1 MSVLFK
7 VFTLEQR
14 DVFEKHVLPKLRK
27 REQVTLRRVHRE
39 SRVAM
44 QTVLSAKDY
53 QILAFSLDHVP
64 THINTI
70 IQQTRKLEMVRYAH
84 EHLHYAFSK
93 ETANVAAS
101 IHYKNVDD
109 CGILKY
115 VVDNG
120 APVTLKTLH
129 ILNSCR
135 FDEKIEWV
143 ALKRENVFIRD
154 HHVCTFCGRR
164 YASDDLTIDH
174 ILPRS
179 KGGERSWTNLTTAC
193 ATCNKRKGNELLKQ
207 EEIRAALGYLLMNV
221 KF

>member
-93 ETANVAAS
+93 GTAR
-101 IHYKNVDD
+101 
-109 CGILKY
+109 
-115 VVDNG
+115 
-120 APVTLKTLH
+120 P
-129 ILNSCR
+129 
-135 FDEKIEWV
+135 F
-143 ALKRENVFIRD
+143 ALK
-154 HHVCTFCGRR
+154 
-164 YASDDLTIDH
+164 S
-174 ILPRS
+174 
-179 KGGERSWTNLTTAC
+179 
-193 ATCNKRKGNELLKQ
+193 
-207 EEIRAALGYLLMNV
+207 
-221 KF
+221 